1 MKSRIIYLCLS
12 VVLAVSLFNNLI
24 LLTENSTSALTVKS
38 LKSQISTMQSS
49 MQKPIQKNKYEET
62 EVDYSK
68 VNPIDKFFDSQT
80 FDSST
85 LGMIRTAS
93 FYYEC
98 WQKEFNN
105 VYKILLKTGD
115 NDIGDIILKSK
126 NSFINYAENEAN
138 LSAYISFSDAFGL
151 ETGEAVPFHEI
162 NYGSAFGFGHSDTKG
177 QIYKSQVVR
186 LLDYLRYLGVKY
198 KFVFKESKT
207 DSDGNNIFK

>member
-1 MKSRIIYLCLS
+1 MKSKIIYLCLS
-12 VVLAVSLFNNLI
+12 VVLVASIFTNLI
-24 LLTENSTSALTVKS
+24 LWTDNSTSSLTVKS
-38 LKSQISTMQSS
+38 LKSQISTIQSS
-49 MQKPIQKNKYEET
+49 IPTPIPTSIYEGA

-80 FDSST
+80 FDLST
-85 LGMIRTAS
+85 VGMIRTAS

-105 VYKILLKTGD
+105 AYKILLKIGD
-115 NDIGDIILKSK
+115 NDIGNTILKSK

-177 QIYKSQVVR
+177 KIYKSQVVR
-186 LLDYLRYLGVKY
+186 ILNYFELLGVKY
-198 KFVFKESKT
+198 KFVFRESKT
-207 DSDGNNIFK
+207 DSEGNEIFK